1 MLDVCEFGGQFL
13 ELLWLT
19 VCYRGSKGPTGGQ
32 DSRLYSIASELL
44 VLTQL
49 NEPEL
54 LLRCDRWLY
63 VKDPTHVPARIM
75 ADKEKDV
82 PVVEDED
89 ETGLNYQPPAQK
101 SLQEIQELDKDDE
114 SLNKYKQT
122 LLGSG
127 PVVAGDLVALKKKN
141 FILKEGVDYRVKIHF
156 KVNRDIV
163 SGLKYVHLTYRKG
176 VRVDKSVYMV
186 GSYGPRLEEHEF
198 MTPVEEAP
206 KGLIVRGSY
215 HIKSCFTDDDK
226 TDHLSW
232 EWNLQIKK
240 DWDSTD

>member
-1 MLDVCEFGGQFL
+1 MLGLDVCEFGGQFL

-19 VCYRGSKGPTGGQ
+19 VCYRG
-32 DSRLYSIASELL
+32 L
-44 VLTQL
+44 
-49 NEPEL
+49 
-54 LLRCDRWLY
+54 
-63 VKDPTHVPARIM
+63 M
-75 ADKEKDV
+75 ADKESTV
-82 PVVEDED
+82 PVGEEVD
-89 ETGLNYQPPAQK
+89 ETDLNYKPPAQK

-127 PVVAGDLVALKKKN
+127 PVVSDPTVPNVQVTRLTLICDQAPGPITMDLTGDLDALKKQN
-141 FILKEGVDYRVKIHF
+141 FTMKEGVDYRVKIHF

-176 VRVDKSVYMV
+176 LRVDKAVYMV
-186 GSYGPRLEEHEF
+186 GSYGPRVEEHEF
-198 MTPVEEAP
+198 ITPVEEAP
-206 KGLIVRGSY
+206 KGMIVRGTY
-215 HIKSCFTDDDK
+215 HIKSYFTDDDK

-240 DWDSTD
+240 DWDSAE